1 MSVSVDTVYKT
12 VLLILNKEQRGY
24 MTPDEFNRIG
34 SQVQREIFERY
45 FEDINQQVRIQ
56 QSEFDYANR
65 VYNTDGKIAEFKTE
79 NVQASPADEKTITGT
94 NPFTVPSELYR
105 LNTITYEAG
114 SDIVEL
120 QRVTRNEYYNIAKSK
135 LTKPT
140 KSCPV
145 YLYED
150 NKAIVYPSTI
160 ISADDIKMQYVK
172 KPEDIRWGYTVGDIG
187 QYIYSPFPYD
197 PTSVNIG
204 DLTANIT
211 LNNTALIDDDTY
223 TRTITGVGF
232 SGLELTITVSGNT
245 ITDIEVTQPGT
256 GFTDGQVI
264 TLLGNSFPGTGPG
277 GFGVGVCDITLTSDN
292 LFPAAQ
298 QGYIN
303 FGLHNSERPEIIKNI
318 LLYYGVVIRDPQ
330 IIQTAI
336 SEINKEEVNEKQ

>member
-79 NVQASPADEKTITGT
+79 NVQAFPADEKTITGT

-120 QRVTRNEYYNIAKSK
+120 QRLTRNEYYNIAKSK

-150 NKAIVYPSTI
+150 NKAIIYPSTI
-160 ISADDIKMQYVK
+160 ASADDIKMQYVK

-197 PTSVNIG
+197 PTSINIG
-204 DLTANIT
+204 DLTSSIT
-211 LNNTALIDDDTY
+211 SD
-223 TRTITGVGF
+223 TITGA
-232 SGLELTITVSGNT
+232 TANTVFTNVTYTGTGGNT
-245 ITDIEVTQPGT
+245 TAEISVTTNSSGEILSIDVTDPGT
-256 GFTDGQVI
+256 GYSVND
-264 TLLGNSFPGTGPG
+264 TLTIAGTTLGGTGSC
-277 GFGVGVCDITLTSDN
+277 VVTLTSDN

-303 FGLHNSERPEIIKNI
+303 FGLHNSERPEVVKNI